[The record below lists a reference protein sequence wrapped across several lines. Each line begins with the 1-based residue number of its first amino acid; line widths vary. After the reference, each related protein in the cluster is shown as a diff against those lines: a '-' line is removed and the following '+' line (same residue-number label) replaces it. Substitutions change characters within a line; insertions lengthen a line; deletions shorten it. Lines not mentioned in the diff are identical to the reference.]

1 MKAPPSAGLFR
12 FRPSRCEG
20 PQRKAH
26 NQPKGHTV
34 SEIDKNSEEFKAAVA
49 EAIDEAVSGLKAK
62 NNELIAKNKK
72 LQQGATIDPADL
84 EAVERERDEWKAKAQ
99 AAEKAAKKAETD
111 RDAAVKARSDIDSAY
126 SNTLRDAALAEA
138 LAKAGVTN
146 PVHQKA
152 AKALLKDAVQV
163 VDENGSRVVKAGD
176 KALADHI
183 TEWAGSDEGK
193 HFVTAPDTQG
203 SGSHGGRGTPQETKG
218 NAAGTRPEAV
228 ARAEQLLKQFEE

>member
-1 MKAPPSAGLFR
+1 M
-12 FRPSRCEG
+12 
-20 PQRKAH
+20 
-26 NQPKGHTV
+26 
-34 SEIDKNSEEFKAAVA
+34 SEVDKNSDEFKAAVA
-49 EAIDEAVSGLKAK
+49 EAIEEAVSGLKNK
-62 NNELIAKNKK
+62 NAELIAKNKK

-84 EAVERERDEWKAKAQ
+84 EAVERERDEWKGKAQ
-99 AAEKAAKKAETD
+99 AADRAAAKAAKDLEAANKKA
-111 RDAAVKARSDIDSAY
+111 ADIDSAY

-193 HFVTAPDTQG
+193 HFVTAPDING
-203 SGSHGGRGTPQETKG
+203 SGALGAYRGTPQEPKG
-218 NAAGTRPEAV
+218 NAAGTRPEAI